1 MRLLKNS
8 NQLTWLMEAAQ
19 LDECSYINMDITMY
33 ETKFALDLAV
43 WRDWV
48 RGEFVSDHDIAERPI
63 GCQVG
68 SSEQR

>member
-1 MRLLKNS
+1 
-8 NQLTWLMEAAQ
+8 MEAAQ